1 MAAPN
6 IFSGASAFLP
16 SQTRTFVKRLYRLL
30 DRLGVVCVCRCPLR
44 DHPAGQRYACCNCT
58 CHHYRP
64 RMTLAFAAPEI
75 AAPQIGVQP
84 EVPVEPDDT
93 VKPC

>member
-1 MAAPN
+1 
-6 IFSGASAFLP
+6 
-16 SQTRTFVKRLYRLL
+16 VKRLYRLL

-64 RMTLAFAAPEI
+64 RMTLAFAAPKI
-75 AAPQIGVQP
+75 AAPQIGVPP

-93 VKPC
+93 AKPC